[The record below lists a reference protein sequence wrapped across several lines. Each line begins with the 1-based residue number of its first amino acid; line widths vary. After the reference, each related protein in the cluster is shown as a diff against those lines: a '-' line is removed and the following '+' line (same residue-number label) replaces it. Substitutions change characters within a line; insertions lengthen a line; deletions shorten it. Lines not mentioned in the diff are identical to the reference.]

1 MVIPFTDRVI
11 ISALGLSDLRTA
23 LRILTSPPTPE
34 GGGLGF
40 SRRQVAR
47 SLGVNESTLRGIERE
62 GSRPRQETVDTLN
75 RRIVDL
81 DLMVNR
87 ENKSRTRQDTLVS
100 PDVPSGYYKPL
111 APNDARAF
119 RIVVKTPPDTAY
131 PFATLTPRT
140 VGTFNVDD
148 EIVRLRDEGFEVA
161 RVIWDRGN

>member
-62 GSRPRQETVDTLN
+62 GSRPRQETIDTLN

-81 DLMVNR
+81 DLLVNR
-87 ENKSRTRQDTLVS
+87 ETKSRTRQDTLVS
-100 PDVPSGYYKPL
+100 PDVPSGYYQPK

-119 RIVVKTPPDTAY
+119 RIVVKTAPGTAY
-131 PFATLTPRT
+131 PFATLTPRA

-148 EIVRLRDEGFEVA
+148 EVGRLRDEGFEVA
-161 RVIWDRGN
+161 RVIWDRGD